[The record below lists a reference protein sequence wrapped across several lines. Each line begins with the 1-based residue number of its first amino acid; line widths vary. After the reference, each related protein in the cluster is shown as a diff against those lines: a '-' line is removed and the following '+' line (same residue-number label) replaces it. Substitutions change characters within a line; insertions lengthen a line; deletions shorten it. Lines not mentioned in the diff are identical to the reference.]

1 MICTVTHIKLNV
13 KLILEEVVYIP
24 TLSKPPGPIFSGL
37 QMKPVII
44 GFFVLTYILQEGK
57 KETEGREGEEGGKKQ
72 RDQDTT
78 LLRGPSGRHLYETD
92 IFLFESGSP
101 KIPISRASLC
111 TEQGDRC

>member
-24 TLSKPPGPIFSGL
+24 TLSKPPGPIFGGL

-57 KETEGREGEEGGKKQ
+57 EKTEGREGGGREEAEGS
-72 RDQDTT
+72 RYYTST
-78 LLRGPSGRHLYETD
+78 RSLRS
-92 IFLFESGSP
+92 SP
-101 KIPISRASLC
+101 L
-111 TEQGDRC
+111 